1 MQNVLIAIP
10 VVSKVLNPE
19 QRKKNLTVEKLSRCC
34 EIQLTKIPSLAKG
47 YLHVHIIYCN
57 IYNEPF
63 NI

>member
-1 MQNVLIAIP
+1 MQNVLIAKP

-19 QRKKNLTVEKLSRCC
+19 QSKKRLTVEKLSRCC

-47 YLHVHIIYCN
+47 YLHIIHCN

-63 NI
+63 NN